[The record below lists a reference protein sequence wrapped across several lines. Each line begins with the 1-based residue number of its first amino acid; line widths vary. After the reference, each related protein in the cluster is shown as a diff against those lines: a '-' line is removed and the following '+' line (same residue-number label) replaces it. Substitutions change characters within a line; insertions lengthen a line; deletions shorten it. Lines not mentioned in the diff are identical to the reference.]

1 MLPGDARRVYHGSM
15 QQPLNL
21 RDFEDLAR
29 ERVPPGPFAYYAGGA
44 MDGVTLAENEAAFAR
59 RRLRP
64 RVLIDVSTIDTTATL
79 LGAKVA
85 QPFGVAPTALHA
97 LAHPDGECATA
108 RAAAEAGVLFCASTS
123 ASRSLEEIAAAC
135 DGPRWFQFY
144 TQDNTGPRSER
155 LLKRAEDAGYAAIVL
170 TVDLAVSGRRER
182 ELRHAW
188 DVDANTFGNFA
199 GEPARGAGSGVPN
212 TFSWRDLA
220 WLRKTTPLPLVL
232 KGIMT
237 AEDARLAVEHGVDAV
252 WVSNHGARQLDRS
265 QATVDVL
272 EEVVDA
278 AADHLEVYLDGGVR
292 RGTDVATAL
301 ALGAR
306 AVFVGRPI
314 IYALAYDGAA
324 GVRLAL
330 DLLARGAVQ
339 RHGAARHALTHR
351 HHPRPRRLTARR
363 TPAAAIRRAADQS
376 FTAMIDAACSS
387 KSLLPRTTT

>member
-1 MLPGDARRVYHGSM
+1 MQ

-21 RDFEDLAR
+21 RDFEELAR

-44 MDGVTLAENEAAFAR
+44 MDEITLAENEAAFAR

-64 RVLIDVSTIDTTATL
+64 RVLVDVSAVDTTTTL
-79 LGAKVA
+79 LGTKVSR
-85 QPFGVAPTALHA
+85 PFGIAPTAQHA

-108 RAAAEAGVLFCASTS
+108 RAAADAGVMFCASTS
-123 ASRSLEEIAAAC
+123 SSRSLEEIAAAC

-155 LLKRAEDAGYAAIVL
+155 LLKRAAEAGYGAIVL

-188 DVDANTFGNFA
+188 DIDANVFGNFA
-199 GEPARGAGSGVPN
+199 DEPDRGAGSGVPP

-220 WLRKTTPLPLVL
+220 WLRNTTSLPIVL

-237 AEDARLAVEHGVDAV
+237 AEDTRLAVEHGVDAV

-265 QATVDVL
+265 QATIDVL

-278 AADHLEVYLDGGVR
+278 AAAQVEVYLDSGVR
-292 RGTDVATAL
+292 RGTDIATAL
-301 ALGAR
+301 AFGAQ
-306 AVFVGRPI
+306 AVFIGRPI

-330 DLLARGAVQ
+330 DLLGQELRNVM
-339 RHGAARHALTHR
+339 AL
-351 HHPRPRRLTARR
+351 LG
-363 TPAAAIRRAADQS
+363 TPTLRDITRAHVV
-376 FTAMIDAACSS
+376 
-387 KSLLPRTTT
+387 

>member
-1 MLPGDARRVYHGSM
+1 MP
-15 QQPLNL
+15 QPLNL

-44 MDGVTLAENEAAFAR
+44 MDEVSLAENEAAFAR
-59 RRLRP
+59 RRFRP
-64 RVLIDVSTIDTTATL
+64 RVLVDVSVIDTTTTL
-79 LGAKVA
+79 LGTMVA
-85 QPFGVAPTALHA
+85 QPFGVAPTAQHA
-97 LAHPDGECATA
+97 LAHPEGECATA
-108 RAAAEAGVLFCASTS
+108 RAAAEAGVMFCASTS
-123 ASRSLEEIAAAC
+123 SSRSLEEIAAAC

-155 LLKRAEDAGYAAIVL
+155 LLKRAADAGYSAIVL

-188 DVDANTFGNFA
+188 DIDANVFGNFPA
-199 GEPARGAGSGVPN
+199 EPDRGAGSGVPN

-220 WLRKTTPLPLVL
+220 WLRKTTTLPIVL
-232 KGIMT
+232 KGIVT
-237 AEDARLAVEHGVDAV
+237 AEDTRLAVEHGIDAV
-252 WVSNHGARQLDRS
+252 WLSNHGARQLDR
-265 QATVDVL
+265 APAAIDVL

-278 AADHLEVYLDGGVR
+278 AAGRMEVYLDGGVR

-314 IYALAYDGAA
+314 IYALAYDGPA

-330 DLLARGAVQ
+330 DLLAGELRNVM
-339 RHGAARHALTHR
+339 AL
-351 HHPRPRRLTARR
+351 LG
-363 TPAAAIRRAADQS
+363 TPSLSDITRAHVV
-376 FTAMIDAACSS
+376 
-387 KSLLPRTTT
+387 